1 MDRRKFLQTGAVGLG
16 LALHGG
22 AHSSR
27 AADAPRILSTHP
39 GGIAVNLAAL
49 KILSRA
55 GSALDAAE
63 GGVMVAEADPSDRS
77 VGLGGLPNREGV
89 VELDAALMDGSTLEA
104 GAVAA
109 LQGIKHPVAVARRVL
124 DRTPHILLVGKGARR
139 FALEQGFRAENL
151 LTPEARQAWKKSRR
165 KGSGPPDNHDTMGLI
180 VLTGDG
186 SMAVACSTSGAAWKL
201 PGRVGDSPLVGHGLY
216 CDGDAG
222 AAAATGLG
230 EEVIKVC
237 GSYQVVEFMRQGM
250 LPHDA
255 VRRVL
260 ERMVR
265 REPANRTRFLGFV
278 AMRADGEMGYAST
291 TAGFEVAVSV
301 AGQTRLES
309 VPIL

>member
-1 MDRRKFLQTGAVGLG
+1 MDRRKFLQTGAVGLE
-16 LALHGG
+16 LALRGG
-22 AHSSR
+22 ARNSR

-39 GGIAVNLAAL
+39 GGVAANLAAL
-49 KILSRA
+49 GILSRA

-63 GGVMVAEADPSDRS
+63 GGVMVAEADPHDTS
-77 VGLGGLPNREGV
+77 VGLGGFPNRKGV
-89 VELDAALMDGSTLEA
+89 VELDAALMDGRSLEA

-109 LQGIKHPVAVARRVL
+109 LRDIKHPVAVARKVL
-124 DRTPHILLVGKGARR
+124 DRTPHVLLVGDGARR
-139 FALEQGFRAENL
+139 FALEQGFQVENL
-151 LTPEARQAWKKSRR
+151 LTPEARKAWKKSRR
-165 KGSGPPDNHDTMGLI
+165 EGSGRADNHDTMGMI
-180 VLTGDG
+180 VLTADG
-186 SMAVACSTSGAAWKL
+186 SMAAACTTSGAAWKL

-222 AAAATGLG
+222 GAAASGLG

-250 LPHDA
+250 LPQDA

-301 AGQTRLES
+301 AGETRLES
-309 VPIL
+309 APIL